1 MSLVQELSIIRW
13 DIYACIHAKKILSL
27 PVFLTA
33 HSEARLICEVNREQ
47 GILSS
52 IVWPLLARFVHQE
65 QGILPNII
73 EVQGKV
79 RQAQFINRFRIFSL
93 FNHQTF
99 QLSCLYSLCI
109 SSLALLSILNFE
121 KVPLL
126 VIICDL
132 SCHCLSCC
140 HDLSQWSFELICVA
154 FTSSSQTFH
163 HCLSQS
169 SLLSLDVMI
178 CFFLVEL
185 KLLQTD

>member
-13 DIYACIHAKKILSL
+13 DIYACIHAKKILSF

-33 HSEARLICEVNREQ
+33 QSEARLICEVKQSVEAKLR
-47 GILSS
+47 SS
-52 IVWPLLARFVHQE
+52 IVWSLLARFVHPE
-65 QGILPNII
+65 QGILPNTI

-99 QLSCLYSLCI
+99 HLYCLYSLCL
-109 SSLALLSILNFE
+109 SSLPLLSILNFE

-126 VIICDL
+126 VVICDL
-132 SCHCLSCC
+132 SRHCLSCC

-154 FTSSSQTFH
+154 FTSSSQKFH

-178 CFFLVEL
+178 YFFLVEL
-185 KLLQTD
+185 KLL